1 MKTETKDNI
10 KAAFIRAGRTFA
22 QAAIAVIGTTAMIHE
37 VDWGLTLSSAAL
49 AGVLSL
55 LTSWAFGLPE
65 AASENTGKGGK
76 HYGEE

>member
-1 MKTETKDNI
+1 MKTETKDKI

-22 QAAIAVIGTTAMIHE
+22 QAAIAAIGTTAAIHE
-37 VDWGLTLSSAAL
+37 VDWAIVLSTATL

-65 AASENTGKGGK
+65 AGGK
-76 HYGEE
+76 E

>member
-1 MKTETKDNI
+1 MKTETKDKI

-22 QAAIAVIGTTAMIHE
+22 QAAVAAIGTTAMIHE
-37 VDWGLTLSSAAL
+37 VNWAIVLSTSTL

-65 AASENTGKGGK
+65 AASDDSSKNGK
-76 HYGEE
+76 HFGEE